1 MHSIAIVLDKEFRDA
16 RRDKRS
22 VMSAFLFPVLA
33 PVMVY
38 FMLTAIIELRTN
50 AEKITLPVQGGEH
63 APGLMQWLEEKDIR
77 TEKFTGDAREVVKAK
92 QEEAIIIIPDNYQ
105 QRLSEL
111 RSIEIEVVS
120 DGSRTDSL
128 PTVSRIHG
136 LLREYNREMA
146 SLRLIARGVS
156 PEVMRVLVDRT
167 IDVASKQQ
175 RTAAALNF
183 IPLYIILAAFVA
195 GMGIAV
201 DSTAGERERK
211 TLEPLLINPVE
222 RYHIVMGKWIASSLF
237 SALGMVMTLL
247 LCVAA
252 MLQVPLDQIGL
263 QLNITTLQVLLMAI
277 ATLPLA
283 FLATSMQLLLGIFAK
298 SFKDAQSYI
307 GFLTLLPVLPSIYMM
322 FNPMATKEWM
332 FAVPMLGQHLLL
344 VDVLGGKEVPLV
356 GYVYSAV
363 SCLILGMGLV
373 LITARF
379 FQKES
384 IISG

>member
-1 MHSIAIVLDKEFRDA
+1 MHPIVIVLDKEIRDA

-22 VMSAFLFPVLA
+22 VMSAFLFPVFA

-38 FMLTAIIELRTN
+38 FMLTAIIQLKSD
-50 AEKITLPVQGGEH
+50 AQKITIPVQGGEH
-63 APGLMQWLEEKDIR
+63 APGLIQWLEEKNVRI
-77 TEKFTGDAREVVKAK
+77 EKFTGDARAVVKAK
-92 QEEAIIIIPDNYQ
+92 DKEAIVIIPGNYQ

-111 RSIEIEVVS
+111 RSIEIEVVI
-120 DGSRTDSL
+120 DGSRTDSQ
-128 PTVSRIHG
+128 PTVSRVHE
-136 LLREYNREMA
+136 LLREYNREIA

-156 PEVMRVLVDRT
+156 PEVMRVLVARNV
-167 IDVASKQQ
+167 DVASKQQ

-211 TLEPLLINPVE
+211 TLEPLLINPIE
-222 RYHIVMGKWIASSLF
+222 RYHIVMGKWIAASLF
-237 SALGMVMTLL
+237 SALGMVMTLM
-247 LCVAA
+247 LCVFA

-263 QLNITTLQVLLMAI
+263 QFNVSAWQIVLMII

-307 GFLTLLPVLPSIYMM
+307 GLLTLLPVIPSVYMM
-322 FNPMATKEWM
+322 FNPMATREWM
-332 FAVPMLGQHLLL
+332 FAIPMLGQHLLL
-344 VDVLGGKEVPLV
+344 VDVLGGKAVPLI

-363 SCLILGMGLV
+363 TCLVLGMALV

>member
-1 MHSIAIVLDKEFRDA
+1 MHPIAIVLDKEFRDA

-22 VMSAFLFPVLA
+22 VMSAFLFPVFA

-38 FMLTAIIELRTN
+38 FMLTAIIELRVN
-50 AEKITLPVQGGEH
+50 AQKITIPVQGGEH
-63 APGLMQWLEEKDIR
+63 APGLIQWLEEKDVSIVD
-77 TEKFTGDAREVVKAK
+77 FTGDARAVVKAK
-92 QEEAIIIIPDNYQ
+92 DRDVIIIIPENYQ
-105 QRLSEL
+105 QRLAEL

-120 DGSRTDSL
+120 DGSRTDSQ
-128 PTVSRIHG
+128 PTVGRVHE

-156 PEVMRVLVDRT
+156 PEVMQVIVGRVT
-167 IDVASKQQ
+167 DVASKQQ

-183 IPLYIILAAFVA
+183 IPLYIILSAFVA

-211 TLEPLLINPVE
+211 TLEPLLINPIE

-237 SALGMVMTLL
+237 SALGMVMTLV

-263 QLNITTLQVLLMAI
+263 QFNVTAWQIVLMI
-277 ATLPLA
+277 VATLPLA
-283 FLATSMQLLLGIFAK
+283 FLATSMQMLLGIFAK

-307 GFLTLLPVLPSIYMM
+307 GFLTLLPVIPSLYMM
-322 FNPMATKEWM
+322 FNPMATREWM
-332 FAVPMLGQHLLL
+332 FAIPMLGQHLLL
-344 VDVLGGKEVPLV
+344 VDVLGGKDVPLI

-363 SCLILGMGLV
+363 SCLVLGMGLV
-373 LITARF
+373 LLTARF

-384 IISG
+384 IISN